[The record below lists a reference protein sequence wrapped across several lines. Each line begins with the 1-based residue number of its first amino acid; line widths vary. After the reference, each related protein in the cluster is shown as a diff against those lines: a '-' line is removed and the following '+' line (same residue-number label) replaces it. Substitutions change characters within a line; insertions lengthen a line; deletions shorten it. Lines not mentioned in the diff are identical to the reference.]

1 MPVGRN
7 ETCMVVLAMA
17 IGARVNTTRST
28 RVREAVTSIAAVSLL
43 TSVTTGAGIATATVT
58 LGS

>member
-1 MPVGRN
+1 
-7 ETCMVVLAMA
+7 MVVPAMA

>member
-1 MPVGRN
+1 
-7 ETCMVVLAMA
+7 MVVSAMA